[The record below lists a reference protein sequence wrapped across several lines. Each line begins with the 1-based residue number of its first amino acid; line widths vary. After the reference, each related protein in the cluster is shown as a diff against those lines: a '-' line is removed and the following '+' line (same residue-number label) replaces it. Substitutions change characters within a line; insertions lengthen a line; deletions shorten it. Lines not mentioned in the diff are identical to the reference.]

1 MLGCKVMANS
11 FPKGG
16 TMKKVIFLLTLAI
29 AGCANPYAKF
39 YQGMPDARVSP
50 NYVQS
55 NEALKIF
62 STDDFKRDIKALIR
76 KGYQPVGES
85 AFNAGSDAVTETQLR
100 EQAAKVGAHAVLVSS
115 KFTHSVSGAM
125 PLTLPNTTTSYSSG
139 SATAYGSGGSV
150 TAYGSGT
157 TTTYGTRTTYIPYTV
172 NRSDYNAVYFV
183 KSKAKI
189 GFLTEPLDDET
200 RRKLESNSGVRIDVV
215 VEGTP
220 AFDADILPGDILVS
234 FNSTAVR
241 SVEHYQELLQ
251 SYSGD
256 SVDLVL
262 NRDGRIIK
270 KTVAVRKL

>member
-1 MLGCKVMANS
+1 
-11 FPKGG
+11 
-16 TMKKVIFLLTLAI
+16 MKQAILLLALVI

-55 NEALKIF
+55 NEDLKIF

-157 TTTYGTRTTYIPYTV
+157 TTTYGSRTTYIPYTV
-172 NRSDYNAVYFV
+172 NRSDYNAVYFI
-183 KSKAKI
+183 KSKSKI

-200 RRKLESNSGVRIDVV
+200 RRKLESNSGVRVDVV

-220 AFDADILPGDILVS
+220 AFEADILPGDILVS
-234 FNSTAVR
+234 FNSTAVK